1 VRTTVTLDPDTQA
14 AIERLMHDR
23 GLTFKEAVNEAIR
36 AGTGPTGRRRVARTR
51 PFEMGRP
58 MVSLDR
64 ALALAAAMEDEELLR
79 RSAEGR

>member
-1 VRTTVTLDPDTQA
+1 
-14 AIERLMHDR
+14 
-23 GLTFKEAVNEAIR
+23 
-36 AGTGPTGRRRVARTR
+36 
-51 PFEMGRP
+51 MGRP